1 MTRISSCRTMKLMIV
16 VHWEITVQWV
26 IFWIMPLQSYQMQG
40 VCQSLLIPFTIY
52 QMCCPLNSK
61 HLSHALVFFLK
72 DVKKLSESVHLVFLH
87 LHHMQCTPT
96 KPHNESL
103 ALHTLW
109 LLVIH
114 SKRTLQTA
122 GLLQAIEY
130 VQITHDIGVALNIR
144 LEEETWPLLTI
155 LVTLSLRV

>member
-1 MTRISSCRTMKLMIV
+1 MSDFLNPALTVLSNAGCVPILVDSFHNLSDVLFAQFKILESC
-16 VHWEITVQWV
+16 
-26 IFWIMPLQSYQMQG
+26 SD
-40 VCQSLLIPFTIY
+40 
-52 QMCCPLNSK
+52 
-61 HLSHALVFFLK
+61 FFLK
-72 DVKKLSESVHLVFLH
+72 DVKKSLESVHMVFLL

-144 LEEETWPLLTI
+144 LEEET
-155 LVTLSLRV
+155 